1 MKGETNT
8 HEPALAS
15 TPTRNHTMEVRRRF
29 KLDEVLLF
37 LTFVIK
43 NLWFQLGKQR
53 CLANMLLPAF
63 WQTKP
68 FTATSLPFPSSTICF
83 YIRPSRL
90 YSFWNRFQPHLWRAK
105 SISDGLS
112 SRTKCYYFLKVAIQS
127 HPLHYSYKNEGVILI
142 MTHGKKK
149 SPKTGDELC
158 VVFFF
163 PPLKLKLSLELPRSN
178 PKHLPCDFAPPSAY
192 LQNAFGSTIT
202 GGWLS
207 GEGVQLCQARNKE
220 SMCERYV
227 QRATISQGEL
237 GLLKHPFQFHSTWSQ
252 HNAKLVVFC
261 RKRPHFFSPTYSKLH
276 FIIFSSILT

>member
-1 MKGETNT
+1 MEMKGKTNT

-15 TPTRNHTMEVRRRF
+15 TPTRNHTMDVRRRF

-68 FTATSLPFPSSTICF
+68 FTATSLPLLSSTICF
-83 YIRPSRL
+83 YIKPSRL
-90 YSFWNRFQPHLWRAK
+90 YSSWNRLQPHLWRAK

-127 HPLHYSYKNEGVILI
+127 HPFRYSYKNEGVILI
-142 MTHGKKK
+142 ITYGKKK
-149 SPKTGDELC
+149 RLKTGDELW

-163 PPLKLKLSLELPRSN
+163 SHLSS
-178 PKHLPCDFAPPSAY
+178 
-192 LQNAFGSTIT
+192 
-202 GGWLS
+202 
-207 GEGVQLCQARNKE
+207 
-220 SMCERYV
+220 
-227 QRATISQGEL
+227 
-237 GLLKHPFQFHSTWSQ
+237 
-252 HNAKLVVFC
+252 
-261 RKRPHFFSPTYSKLH
+261 
-276 FIIFSSILT
+276 